1 MSTIDFLFNK
11 IYSAESLIR
20 NVNMQTF
27 LGNKLALVNGFP
39 HSPTFENIIRL
50 VSLSEDCAVR
60 VLVYPFDFVEGDPV
74 PGFALTLAALYP
86 VDGIALISE
95 AEWDDVIAMLSP
107 KCKMIDFES
116 NDQS

>member
-11 IYSAESLIR
+11 IYTAEGLIR
-20 NVNMQTF
+20 TVNIQTF
-27 LGNKLALVNGFP
+27 LGNKVALVNGFP

-50 VSLSEDCAVR
+50 VTLSEDCATR
-60 VLVYPFDFVEGDPV
+60 VLVYPFDYSEGEPV

-86 VDGIALISE
+86 VDGIALINESD
-95 AEWDDVIAMLSP
+95 WDDVINQLSP

-116 NDQS
+116 DGQD